1 MRKLVLIDLILFA
14 LVLIINLSPVEGSP
28 RKALTLPADPSTI
41 GKVLNPSGTVTIDRR
56 NVKKKLVVK
65 RNVPLVLGDTLIIG
79 DSSTARVICFS
90 PFNVMDLATGNYP
103 SICQPAGHVT
113 DDFSNFYTRKPVRI
127 ITGPGGG
134 IIEPKANEYPKSL
147 AVILSARPEYLGSSI
162 SLNKLFPNDLL
173 LPNDKRSEIINRI
186 DAMPGVSDDEKRLLR
201 ADALAMNG
209 LYEPAID
216 ELKEIAN
223 AANDPFIQ
231 INLGDLF
238 LAANLGGPAKRAY
251 SSAIKAAV
259 AANDIFGEALAQH
272 ALGMLLKFEG
282 SKISEASLAL
292 KRAILLYG
300 ELGETSIADS
310 LQSELESL
318 QSSPQSAPKPV
329 IKNILPTEAVIG
341 GTAFTLIVNGTGF
354 IPGSVVN
361 WNGTPRQTTF
371 ISSTQLKVEIT
382 PTDIAVTGNIK
393 VTVTNPPPRGR
404 TSNSQTFTV
413 QTINN
418 NR

>member
-14 LVLIINLSPVEGSP
+14 LILIISLSPVEGSL
-28 RKALTLPADPSTI
+28 RKTLALPASPGTI
-41 GKVLNPSGTVTIDRR
+41 GKVLKPNGTVTIDRR

-65 RNVPLVLGDTLIIG
+65 GTVPLVLGDTLIIG
-79 DSSTARVICFS
+79 DSSTVRVVCFS
-90 PFNVMDLATGNYP
+90 PYKVMDLATGNYP
-103 SICQPAGHVT
+103 SICQPAGDLT
-113 DDFSNFYTRKPVRI
+113 DDFSDFYKPKPVKI
-127 ITGPGGG
+127 IEGPGGG
-134 IIEPKANEYPKSL
+134 YIEPRANDYPKVL
-147 AVILSARPEYLGSSI
+147 AVILIARPEYLGSSI
-162 SLNKLFPNDLL
+162 SLKKFFPNDMFLS
-173 LPNDKRSEIINRI
+173 NDKRSEIIDRI
-186 DAMPGVSDDEKRLLR
+186 NAIPNISDDEKRLLR
-201 ADALAMNG
+201 ADVLAMNG

-238 LAANLGGPAKRAY
+238 LAANLSGHAKRAY
-251 SSAIKAAV
+251 SSAIRAAV

-282 SKISEASLAL
+282 SKVSEASLAL

-341 GTAFTLIVNGTGF
+341 GTAFTLIVNGTGY

-371 ISSTQLKVEIT
+371 ISSTQLQVEIT